1 MYSYEHEMKEKQ
13 EQHIRFIDIFKK
25 NIHFDVNDKLN
36 TSLFDKL

>member
-25 NIHFDVNDKLN
+25 KTY
-36 TSLFDKL
+36 TSTLMIN